1 MAYTSADLIVIERA
15 IVRGETTVQFADRM
29 VVYKSTTDLLR
40 AKAEIIA
47 GLAAATRKRQSLGVA
62 DKGFRS

>member
-29 VVYKSTTDLLR
+29 VSYKSTSALLEAEQR
-40 AKAEIIA
+40 IVEYLTGRRRGRIRTAIAK
-47 GLAAATRKRQSLGVA
+47 R
-62 DKGFRS
+62 